1 MNAYKLAEKLMNSL
15 TNEYDCDDYMVM
27 AAELLRQQAH
37 HINELDALL
46 DKKYQIIKELKK
58 Q

>member
-1 MNAYKLAEKLMNSL
+1 MNAYKLAEILEDAYVKSDAN
-15 TNEYDCDDYMVM
+15 DCMMM

>member
-1 MNAYKLAEKLMNSL
+1 MNAYKLAEILENAYFKSDANDYLM
-15 TNEYDCDDYMVM
+15 M